1 MDHLQGLVNF
11 NMLFWHCCVN
21 TREKKKRGCI
31 LQSTCENSVAKACE
45 LDRHLYQYRFWR
57 SLLFSVYSTP
67 PKQLEYLFRE
77 SVCIFQI
84 EYENLEWDPGHSE
97 VKGMFSIDC
106 IEARISYHGDSITVC
121 QFTISKSWS

>member
-1 MDHLQGLVNF
+1 MDHLQGLEIF

-21 TREKKKRGCI
+21 TRGKKRGCI
-31 LQSTCENSVAKACE
+31 LQSTCENFVAKARE
-45 LDRHLYQYRFWR
+45 LDRHLYQYHLQR

-97 VKGMFSIDC
+97 VKEMFSIDC
-106 IEARISYHGDSITVC
+106 IEARISYHGDSIIVC
-121 QFTISKSWS
+121 QFTISKIWS